1 MSWGVRQTK
10 RFARTYKKL
19 HDNMIGYGNSAIAEG
34 AKNPDIGDKK
44 KGDLSEL
51 WVHKFRCQ
59 GQLYRLGYSRDDG
72 VRLVWLKAL
81 GSQEIFIGVRS
92 VNELVIRG

>member
-1 MSWGVRQTK
+1 MSWEVRQTK

-19 HDNMIGYGNSAIAEG
+19 HDNMIGAVDSAIAEV
-34 AKNPDIGDKK
+34 ANNPDIGDKK

-59 GQLYRLGYSRDDG
+59 GQLYLLGYTRDDG
-72 VRLVWLKAL
+72 VRLVWLEAL
-81 GSQEIFIGVRS
+81 GSHENFYRDQKR
-92 VNELVIRG
+92 